1 MTKNFFTLFTQ
12 IHEVTEVLDFS
23 INSNFSL
30 APLIRS
36 LSILKFPH
44 LKELTLHEPHV
55 PEEAISQ
62 NQLCM
67 LPKRP
72 SLTRLNVHLAREKS
86 PFGQILQKLVNA
98 APNLGILQISG
109 NQTPCLAE
117 CKMLKCLEFKG
128 TYKHTGQVMFS
139 MQKLNGMLAD
149 VKNSLVELVL
159 KMDDLEGK
167 VSTAG
172 NYNVVSANF

>member
-1 MTKNFFTLFTQ
+1 
-12 IHEVTEVLDFS
+12 
-23 INSNFSL
+23 
-30 APLIRS
+30 
-36 LSILKFPH
+36 
-44 LKELTLHEPHV
+44 
-55 PEEAISQ
+55 
-62 NQLCM
+62 
-67 LPKRP
+67 
-72 SLTRLNVHLAREKS
+72 
-86 PFGQILQKLVNA
+86 
-98 APNLGILQISG
+98 
-109 NQTPCLAE
+109 
-117 CKMLKCLEFKG
+117 MLKCLEFKG